1 MIGCSSGAESVI
13 PPKPSPEHYL
23 QAIIDNTNLVAHLKN
38 ADGRYIYVN
47 RKHEAIARVPK
58 DRIIGRYDRELFP
71 EQIATLFRAQDQEVI
86 DKKKPIEFDETI
98 HLPDGMLSWITA
110 KFPLL
115 DAEGEVWA
123 VGGVCTDITS
133 RKRQPGARAVVVS
146 GYAEEPCMADP
157 RGAGFAA
164 ALAKPFG

>member
-1 MIGCSSGAESVI
+1 
-13 PPKPSPEHYL
+13 
-23 QAIIDNTNLVAHLKN
+23 
-38 ADGRYIYVN
+38 
-47 RKHEAIARVPK
+47 
-58 DRIIGRYDRELFP
+58 
-71 EQIATLFRAQDQEVI
+71 
-86 DKKKPIEFDETI
+86 
-98 HLPDGMLSWITA
+98 MLSWITA

-164 ALAKPFG
+164 ALAKPFGPDKLRAALAPLLPAARGRSGKSDYPRPSSSASGNLRRKRAEISRPSAARKDASGR